1 MLLHHTPF
9 FTHVPILQALVAE
22 IATVGTGHGALAVS
36 HLSQVAHTSTGN
48 LPMSPSDEGT
58 TPARGFLQQPHLAAL
73 TLFLL

>member
-22 IATVGTGHGALAVS
+22 IATVGTGHGALAVG
-36 HLSQVAHTSTGN
+36 HLSQITHTSTGN